1 MEMHQIRYFLAVC
14 DSLNFTRAAEKCNV
28 SQPSLT
34 RAIKLLEEELGGD
47 LFHRERANTHL
58 TDLGRL
64 MLPHMQQVLAEA
76 EAARSRAKGFASLQ
90 DVTLNLG
97 VMCTIGPT
105 RLVGL
110 ISSFQRHHPGIKLQ
124 LIDAKALDLQEKLL
138 QGNIDVAIYGLPG
151 EIDERFHARSLYPE
165 RFMIAFREGH
175 PFENKDTV
183 AAADL
188 HGQPYL
194 SRASCE
200 FAEYMRGILKN
211 LGVEVQRPYRTERED
226 WVQGMILAGLGF
238 GFIPEYSISFAGVR
252 TRPLVDPSITRT
264 VHLVSVRGRPH
275 TPAVGAF
282 VREATVFDWRSVN

>member
-1 MEMHQIRYFLAVC
+1 MRKQACLGKCLAYTHSIVFCYHATVMEMHQIRYFLAVC

-34 RAIKLLEEELGGD
+34 LAIKLLEEELGGD

-188 HGQPYL
+188 PDLYARL
-194 SRASCE
+194 STPDRPVSA
-200 FAEYMRGILKN
+200 L
-211 LGVEVQRPYRTERED
+211 VE
-226 WVQGMILAGLGF
+226 W
-238 GFIPEYSISFAGVR
+238 IP
-252 TRPLVDPSITRT
+252 
-264 VHLVSVRGRPH
+264 
-275 TPAVGAF
+275 
-282 VREATVFDWRSVN
+282 